1 MVVLRYISLLQFV
14 LIWMYILL
22 PLLELWHLEEGA
34 EKPFPYRM
42 LFPYDTN
49 QTFAYTMTYFL
60 TSLAGFG
67 VVTNLFSE
75 DSLFGF
81 FTTHTCGRFRLL
93 HERISNL
100 MRDSQKEAL
109 KKQPN
114 LMKPKWSAVRDVA
127 IQNEYRDHLIRIVQD
142 HNILIRY
149 VQFLDTIQIIG
160 MNKFDRFDF
169 AFVRIYFFALVVE
182 HTNSI
187 SGKDRPIM
195 RKISNVKSGLYWILF
210 HRMSQHF

>member
-22 PLLELWHLEEGA
+22 PLLELYNLEDGA

-42 LFPYDTN
+42 LFPYDANKTV
-49 QTFAYTMTYFL
+49 AYSVTYFL

-81 FTTHTCGRFRLL
+81 FTSHTCGRFRLL
-93 HERISNL
+93 HERITNL
-100 MRDSQKEAL
+100 MRDSQDAAIEEF
-109 KKQPN
+109 PN
-114 LMKPKWSAVRDVA
+114 LMAQPNSSMRSAK
-127 IQNEYRDHLIRIVQD
+127 IQCEYRNHLIRIIHD

-149 VQFLDTIQIIG
+149 SLL
-160 MNKFDRFDF
+160 R
-169 AFVRIYFFALVVE
+169 R
-182 HTNSI
+182 
-187 SGKDRPIM
+187 
-195 RKISNVKSGLYWILF
+195 
-210 HRMSQHF
+210 